1 MTPRAGRLFAWAV
14 LHGVVKMVGLSV
26 ALGVVLAL
34 AGCGG
39 GDEPAGGPVEK
50 SRSQAEADVTRYAD
64 QTAVLLR
71 RDLMN
76 PLVTTSPCAGGLYS
90 VQGVY
95 RVQLWI
101 TRQPK
106 ARADLRRVWLAN
118 KLPLTVDTT
127 DDGWTGALG
136 TVTPDGYTI
145 DVVSLLKPPTTL
157 SVQVR
162 SPCFKDRS

>member
-1 MTPRAGRLFAWAV
+1 MTEATPPA
-14 LHGVVKMVGLSV
+14 S
-26 ALGVVLAL
+26 
-34 AGCGG
+34 
-39 GDEPAGGPVEK
+39 EPDVPEK
-50 SRSQAEADVTRYAD
+50 ASEGEKAAPA
-64 QTAVLLR
+64 
-71 RDLMN
+71 
-76 PLVTTSPCAGGLYS
+76 P
-90 VQGVY
+90 GVY

>member
-1 MTPRAGRLFAWAV
+1 
-14 LHGVVKMVGLSV
+14 MVGLGIAV
-26 ALGVVLAL
+26 ALVLAL
-34 AGCGG
+34 AGCGDDG
-39 GDEPAGGPVEK
+39 GAAGGPVAK
-50 SRSQAEADVTRYAD
+50 SRADAEADVARYAE

-71 RDLMN
+71 HELMN
-76 PLVTTSPCAGGLYS
+76 PTVTTAPCAGGLYS

-95 RVQLWI
+95 RVSLWI
-101 TRQPK
+101 TWQPK
-106 ARADLRRVWLAN
+106 ARSELRRVWLAN

-145 DVVSLLKPPTTL
+145 DVVSILRPPTTL

-162 SPCFKDRS
+162 SPCFRDPA